1 MTHTTTRRIN
11 TTNTNLLNDPM
22 FIGFDNLLNTVN
34 KALAKPVN
42 QTNYPPYNIIKTE
55 ENWYELQLA
64 IAGFNDD
71 DLNIEI
77 RDSVLSIK
85 GNKSEEDT
93 NDYIHKGISARSFHR
108 TFTLADTIVVRAAD
122 LKDGI
127 LTIELENVIPE
138 EKKPRKIEIG
148 RAEKQLLKG

>member
-1 MTHTTTRRIN
+1 MTSHTRRIN

-93 NDYIHKGISARSFHR
+93 NDYIHKGISARSFYR

-148 RAEKQLLKG
+148 RDEKQLLKG